1 MYDFR
6 AACLLAHGP
15 RPDAENMLSRG
26 THQSIAALAA
36 GALLASAP
44 VASASATPPT
54 RHSKRAHIALLVRNP
69 HHAKRAHIALLV
81 RHGHVHRGCAGAN
94 TPATAG
100 PRREM
105 RDAVVCLI
113 NDQRVRH
120 HLPPLQASTELD
132 SSAQR
137 WTNAMVSSGQ
147 FTHGSN
153 FAARIS
159 AAGFHWSF
167 AGENIATGFSTP
179 AQVVRGWMAS
189 TGHCQNI
196 LNPSFADVGT
206 GVSPHA
212 VRGFAT
218 GPSTWTQDFGLWM
231 GHGAPSHD
239 GAPAAGCPYHV

>member
-1 MYDFR
+1 
-6 AACLLAHGP
+6 
-15 RPDAENMLSRG
+15 MLSRHKVH
-26 THQSIAALAA
+26 TVPALAA
-36 GALLASAP
+36 AALLAAAP
-44 VASASATPPT
+44 VASASASPAP
-54 RHSKRAHIALLVRNP
+54 HPSKRAHIALLIRHR

-94 TPATAG
+94 TSATAA
-100 PRREM
+100 PKREM
-105 RDAVVCLI
+105 RAAVVCLI
-113 NDQRVRH
+113 NDQRARH
-120 HLPPLQASTELD
+120 HLPPLQASTSLD

-147 FTHGSN
+147 FTHGSD

-167 AGENIATGFSTP
+167 AGENIATGFTTP

-206 GVSPHA
+206 GVSPHP
-212 VRGFAT
+212 VSGFAS

-239 GAPAAGCPYHV
+239 SAPAAGCPYHV